1 MAPEGGS
8 SFRQKTRFAKFTNV
22 PEMLR
27 MWHVSADIK
36 AGQDLNLPAPALARR
51 TADGQ
56 RAPETVVVQPCDA
69 LLAYVAEL
77 GERADKIRNRA
88 VSLEEDN
95 MLKVSGDGRR
105 AALDLRLMGQP
116 MTVAGEI
123 GAADSRLAARG
134 LPRGAIRF
142 VHEAC
147 TDRDKG
153 ELFAACRAG
162 SVAVLI
168 GSTEKMGVGSE
179 DSECIAHVL
188 LPGVAAWLAAAYHA
202 GRARRCQAS
211 PGGALCPEGC
221 WQVAQPEDR
230 RDRRAQPLAAD

>member
-105 AALDLRLMGQP
+105 AALDLRLIGQP
-116 MTVAGEI
+116 MTVPGKI
-123 GAADSRLAARG
+123 GAAASRIAAIWEAHRDGWNVYDELRSQLAARG

-142 VHEAC
+142 VHEAR

-188 LPGVAAWLAAAYHA
+188 LPGLAA
-202 GRARRCQAS
+202 
-211 PGGALCPEGC
+211 
-221 WQVAQPEDR
+221 
-230 RDRRAQPLAAD
+230 